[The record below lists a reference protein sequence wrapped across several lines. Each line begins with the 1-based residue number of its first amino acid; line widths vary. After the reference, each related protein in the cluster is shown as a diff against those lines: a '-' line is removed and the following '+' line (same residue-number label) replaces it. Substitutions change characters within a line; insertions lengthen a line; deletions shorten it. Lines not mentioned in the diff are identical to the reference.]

1 MHAEDTT
8 EVFGAPGCK
17 IYLRPYATKAISAN
31 GKFLTVFS
39 RFYNFVGLPAAVLSN
54 DSTSPL

>member
-1 MHAEDTT
+1 MHAENTT
-8 EVFGAPGCK
+8 EVFGPPECK
-17 IYLRPYATKAISAN
+17 IYLRPATKPISAN

-39 RFYNFVGLPAAVLSN
+39 RFYNFVGLPVAVLSN